1 MALQY
6 IEAIG
11 VDSEEP
17 IEFIVEVFDKVTY
30 GLTEEDL
37 ENFCIG
43 DLKYIK
49 READN
54 DWVET
59 PDNVV
64 AIDPDDIVLRYE
76 LVNAPPT
83 AYPEGLRLG
92 SRLNTNGG
100 HYL

>member
-11 VDSEEP
+11 VYSEES
-17 IEFIVEVFDKVTY
+17 IEFIVDVFDKVTY
-30 GLTEEDL
+30 GLGKDDL

-49 READN
+49 RDADN

-76 LVNAPPT
+76 MVKS
-83 AYPEGLRLG
+83 YSSFPESLTLG
-92 SRLNTNGG
+92 NRLNMNGER
-100 HYL
+100 YL